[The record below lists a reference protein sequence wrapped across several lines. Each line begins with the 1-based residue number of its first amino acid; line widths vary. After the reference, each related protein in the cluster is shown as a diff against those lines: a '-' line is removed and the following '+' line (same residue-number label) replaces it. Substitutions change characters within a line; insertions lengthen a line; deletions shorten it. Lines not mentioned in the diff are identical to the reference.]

1 MSKITCFTT
10 ILGLVLRE
18 EREKR
23 GLSQLH
29 MAESVGMT
37 SVGWG
42 KLEKGVSALTVENLA
57 QAANTL
63 GIKTST
69 LMERVETLIAQLQ
82 EQGWTVEQKRVDDDG
97 LIAGWEMSKT
107 LASVGGLLAIGA
119 VAYNYRSD
127 ILNKA
132 TQGFDAVNTLIK
144 KMKN

>member
-23 GLSQLH
+23 RLSQLH

-69 LMERVETLIAQLQ
+69 LMERVETLITQLQ

-107 LASVGGLLAIGA
+107 LASVGGLLTIGA

-132 TQGFDAVNTLIK
+132 TQGFDAVSTLIK